1 MMHTAG
7 FRVSPDSGGIP
18 VQDLFDGDRG
28 TWGNNNGRFGQK
40 NTVLLEI
47 PGAPLQSLGQL
58 QHASLNPSPYY
69 PALSVGQS
77 FRSPYLENAGSVV
90 HAFSDS
96 TYASGQQFVFHDQ
109 NFLINEAL
117 WDGYYFSSIA
127 PQPDDLSYGATAPSL
142 AQDPFVS
149 DLPAVVDA
157 FMQGEEALGNSR
169 MVFLPWLNDS
179 AVARSE
185 LLNPM
190 TSARHLAVNGS
201 FNINSTSVQAW
212 QVFLA
217 GYRNLAVQY
226 FDASSESYKLDT
238 DSTGSLFSRLAMPG
252 GASSDSNTSI
262 NSAAAWSGFLRLKDE
277 EIESLAESI
286 VDEIKARAAARG
298 TTGSPQPAMG
308 LAQFINR
315 MPGVSGFE
323 EVGLLQA
330 AIDTSGINNARAT
343 TSSEF
348 NTATYNASGSD
359 YTDASFSLNTA
370 AVAPLSLNQ
379 GDLLQAIGPAISAR
393 SDTFRVR
400 AYGEA
405 VDGFGETTRVW
416 CEAIFQRSTE
426 FIDSND
432 FQRRFELISFRW
444 LSPDEV

>member
-1 MMHTAG
+1 M
-7 FRVSPDSGGIP
+7 
-18 VQDLFDGDRG
+18 
-28 TWGNNNGRFGQK
+28 
-40 NTVLLEI
+40 
-47 PGAPLQSLGQL
+47 PGA
-58 QHASLNPSPYY
+58 
-69 PALSVGQS
+69 
-77 FRSPYLENAGSVV
+77 
-90 HAFSDS
+90 
-96 TYASGQQFVFHDQ
+96 
-109 NFLINEAL
+109 
-117 WDGYYFSSIA
+117 
-127 PQPDDLSYGATAPSL
+127 
-142 AQDPFVS
+142 
-149 DLPAVVDA
+149 
-157 FMQGEEALGNSR
+157 
-169 MVFLPWLNDS
+169 
-179 AVARSE
+179 
-185 LLNPM
+185 
-190 TSARHLAVNGS
+190 
-201 FNINSTSVQAW
+201 
-212 QVFLA
+212 
-217 GYRNLAVQY
+217 
-226 FDASSESYKLDT
+226 
-238 DSTGSLFSRLAMPG
+238 
-252 GASSDSNTSI
+252 ASSDSNTSI